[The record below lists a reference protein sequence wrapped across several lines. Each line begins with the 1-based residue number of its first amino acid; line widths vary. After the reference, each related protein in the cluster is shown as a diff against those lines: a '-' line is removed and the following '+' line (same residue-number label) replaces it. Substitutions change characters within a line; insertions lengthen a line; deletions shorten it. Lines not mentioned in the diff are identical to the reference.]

1 MNRIAVIATM
11 ACCFAVVGVSRAQAT
26 VIGATKGTQCD
37 AVWKVSDSAIV
48 TPGPKFTTVTCVD
61 GSACDKDGATNGSCQ
76 IEAEPCSLSTE
87 IAGCSPDVSLT
98 KLKFPKGNSK
108 KFPGMV
114 APSSTAAGCGT
125 AGTATLKLA
134 KKGKKP
140 SPKGKGTIK
149 MIFKGAAGSG
159 KNMIK
164 VQCLPCT
171 DPNGCSGGPGPGDC
185 FDVCP
190 NREASGLPQ
199 ELNMLVPPTGSD
211 LDNGFSG
218 ESHNFPVVNG
228 SSLNFCLSECDGT
241 TDTSC
246 RTCGLVGAGTKNGP
260 TFGAPLP
267 LLANNV
273 PVCVVNRYSR
283 DRIDG
288 TYDTATGE
296 AEASVNLFSD
306 VFVLQP
312 AGAVCPRCTGDGT
325 IGSTGTCQGGRN
337 NGKACTVN
345 GLVTVVGSNG
355 DPNYQLSSD
364 CTPEGQPA
372 GTLTIDLPLTTG
384 EARKDGSKPCPNQ
397 KSDDACAGAGTC
409 TVDCAA
415 TPAAKGGINQTCCS
429 NNPILPCF
437 PTAPDAAGSIVRTG
451 IPVPVSPAFPD
462 TSSPKTASGAK
473 MAATFCEA
481 ATTDSTVD
489 ILTGLPG
496 PGAIIL
502 PVEQTLTVSP

>member
-11 ACCFAVVGVSRAQAT
+11 ACALAVASVAPARAT
-26 VIGATKGTQCD
+26 VIGAQKGTACN
-37 AVWKVSDSAIV
+37 AVWNVSDDATV
-48 TPGPKFTTVTCVD
+48 TPGTKFTTVTCVD
-61 GSACDKDGATNGSCQ
+61 GAACDEDGATNGSCSVRV
-76 IEAEPCSLSTE
+76 EPCTLSTE
-87 IAGCSPDVSLT
+87 IAGCTPDASLT
-98 KLKFPKGNSK
+98 KLKFPKANSK
-108 KFPGMV
+108 KFPSMT
-114 APSSTAAGCGT
+114 APATTASCGAVGT
-125 AGTATLKLA
+125 AVLNLK
-134 KKGKKP
+134 KKGAKP
-140 SPKGKGTIK
+140 SAKGKGTIK
-149 MIFKGAAGSG
+149 MITKAASGNG

-171 DPNGCSGGPGPGDC
+171 NPAGCEPGNPGGGDC
-185 FDVCP
+185 FDICP
-190 NREASGLPQ
+190 DREGPGLPQ

-241 TDTSC
+241 TDTEC

-267 LLANNV
+267 LLSNNV
-273 PVCVVNRYSR
+273 PVCVVNEFRR

-288 TYDTATGE
+288 TYDVATG
-296 AEASVNLFSD
+296 AATANVNLNSR

-312 AGAVCPRCTGDGT
+312 ANQVCPRCNGDGT

-337 NGKACTVN
+337 QGQPCTVN
-345 GLVTVVGSNG
+345 GLTTVVGSAG
-355 DPNYQLSSD
+355 DLNYQLSSD
-364 CTPEGQPA
+364 CPPSGQPA
-372 GTLTIDLPLTTG
+372 GVLVIDMPLTTG
-384 EARKDGSKPCPNQ
+384 EARKDGSKPCPGQ
-397 KSDDACAGAGTC
+397 TSDDACGAGVC
-409 TVDCAA
+409 NVDCAA

-437 PTAPDAAGSIVRTG
+437 PTAPDASGSIVRTG
-451 IPVPVSPAFPD
+451 NPVPVLPAFPD
-462 TSSPKTASGAK
+462 TTSPKTATGASL
-473 MAATFCEA
+473 AAVFCEA
-481 ATTDSTVD
+481 RTTDATVD

-502 PVEQTLTVSP
+502 PVTQTLTLSQ